1 MFSYTFRLLFIVTSK
16 NKKNPENS
24 RQFILKNCF
33 KVFWEFL
40 NLNLAFAVFILS

>member
-1 MFSYTFRLLFIVTSK
+1 MFSYAFRLLFIVTS
-16 NKKNPENS
+16 KNPENS

>member
-16 NKKNPENS
+16 KKKTENS

-33 KVFWEFL
+33 KEFWEFL
-40 NLNLAFAVFILS
+40 NLNLFAVCRKL